1 MTAPNHNYNRI
12 PERIVKSGSKTKQ
25 RKNSLGGAAAPEYE
39 VVGGDTVWV
48 ARDRKGRPKD
58 VRIAN
63 FHAMI
68 VQAVEVDDG
77 AEARHFFD
85 IRMVGPD
92 WVETVRGMPAE
103 QFESLDWVIPASG
116 GKARIQPGMKPRMR
130 DAIQYLSGDITRQTH
145 FSHLGWRKV
154 GGEWRYLH
162 AGGGIGSDG
171 NAEDILVTAG
181 VKFDLFRLPDPADA
195 AEEMVIAAVKASL
208 KLLHAG
214 RKEVTV
220 PTYCS
225 IWRAV
230 FGPADFSLHLAGPTG
245 SGKTVLGALAQQHW
259 GSGLDAQHCPGSWSS
274 TANANEGLRHQAK
287 DTLFLQDD
295 LVPGIASPRDVDR
308 TFRGQGNAS
317 GRDRMRAD
325 SSIRPTKSPRGLLL
339 STGEDSPLLHSA
351 AARVMILPFN
361 ADTLDWPRVTACQ
374 KDAGQ
379 GKYALA
385 LAAFVRW
392 MARLY
397 EEVTAA
403 RPKRVAELREELL
416 ALDGDV
422 HKRTPGITAELT
434 FASEQFLTFAEEI
447 GAIDKTRK
455 AKLTETVATGLEQAA
470 AAQRHL
476 HVTADPVARFGELL
490 ASALSSGRVHATSA
504 EGKSPGKHPQAWGW
518 LDGKPHGSHIGWV
531 FGPNL
536 YLDKTAAYA
545 ALVALDRETGGTL
558 PSPHQLWTR
567 LRDRGVLVST
577 DQDRET
583 LTVRK
588 TVGGSRREVLHL
600 SADLVLNGGETAKT
614 QPEPDAG
621 ADDD

>member
-1 MTAPNHNYNRI
+1 M
-12 PERIVKSGSKTKQ
+12 KSSMKAKPG
-25 RKNSLGGAAAPEYE
+25 KNTSGGATAPEYE
-39 VVGGDTVWV
+39 VVGNATVWIV
-48 ARDRKGRPKD
+48 RDKKGRPRD
-58 VRIAN
+58 VPLAN
-63 FHAMI
+63 FHARI
-68 VQAVEVDDG
+68 VRAVEVDDG
-77 AEARHFFD
+77 SETQHFFD
-85 IRMVGPD
+85 IRMVGRD
-92 WVETVRGMPAE
+92 WTSHIEAMPAE
-103 QFESLDWVIPASG
+103 QFESLEWVIAKSWG
-116 GKARIQPGMKPRMR
+116 QARIVPGKKPRMR
-130 DAIQYLSGDITRQTH
+130 DAIQYLSGDIPRQTH
-145 FSHLGWRKV
+145 FSHLGWQKR
-154 GGEWRYLH
+154 GGEWHYLH
-162 AGGGIGSDG
+162 AGGGIGADG
-171 NAEDILVTAG
+171 NSEDIVVTAG
-181 VKFDLFRLPDPADA
+181 VKFDLFRLPDPAKAKMDA
-195 AEEMVIAAVKASL
+195 VIAAVKASL
-208 KLLHAG
+208 KLLRAG
-214 RKEVTV
+214 CKEVTV

-230 FGPADFSLHLAGPTG
+230 FGPADFALHLAGPTG

-259 GSGLDAQHCPGSWSS
+259 GAGLDAQHCPGSWSS

-295 LVPGIASPRDVDR
+295 LVPGIASPRDIDR

-351 AARVMILPFN
+351 AARTLILPFN
-361 ADTLDWPRVTACQ
+361 ADTLDWSRVTVCQ

-392 MARLY
+392 MAGRY
-397 EEVTAA
+397 EELMAA
-403 RPKRVAELREELL
+403 RPKRVAELREEFL

-434 FASEQFLTFAEEI
+434 FAAEQFLTFAEEI
-447 GAIDKTRK
+447 GAIDETRK
-455 AKLTETVATGLEQAA
+455 AKLTKIIANGLEQAA

-490 ASALSSGRVHATSA
+490 ASALSSGRVHTTSA
-504 EGKSPGKHPQAWGW
+504 EGKSPSKHLQAWGW
-518 LDGKPHGSHIGWV
+518 LEGKPHGSHIGWV
-531 FGPNL
+531 VGPNL
-536 YLDKTAAYA
+536 YLNRSETYA

-588 TVGGSRREVLHL
+588 TVGGARREVLHL
-600 SADLVLNGGETAKT
+600 SADLVLNGGETTKP
-614 QPEPDAG
+614 QPEHDDG
-621 ADDD
+621 TDDD